1 MRAAQQWRA
10 FLTLLGK
17 EVGRVFRIWTQTLL
31 PSAITMTLYFV
42 IFGSF
47 IGDRIQDMQGHSYV
61 AFIVP
66 GLIMMAVLTNSY
78 ANVSS
83 SFFGNK
89 FQKSIE
95 ELLVSPMPSWLIVAG
110 YTAGGMARGLIVGA
124 IVTAISLFFVPLQV
138 HAWSVIVVFVVLTSA
153 VFSLAGLL
161 NGIYARKFDDVS
173 IVPTFVLTPLTYL
186 GGVFYSVTLLPLVW
200 QQISRLNPILYMVNG
215 FRYGFLGI
223 SDVPVAGGLMILITL
238 CLGLLVLDVYLIEK
252 GVRLKS

>member
-95 ELLVSPMPSWLIVAG
+95 ELL
-110 YTAGGMARGLIVGA
+110 
-124 IVTAISLFFVPLQV
+124 
-138 HAWSVIVVFVVLTSA
+138 
-153 VFSLAGLL
+153 
-161 NGIYARKFDDVS
+161 
-173 IVPTFVLTPLTYL
+173 
-186 GGVFYSVTLLPLVW
+186 
-200 QQISRLNPILYMVNG
+200 
-215 FRYGFLGI
+215 
-223 SDVPVAGGLMILITL
+223 
-238 CLGLLVLDVYLIEK
+238 
-252 GVRLKS
+252 

>member
-1 MRAAQQWRA
+1 
-10 FLTLLGK
+10 
-17 EVGRVFRIWTQTLL
+17 
-31 PSAITMTLYFV
+31 
-42 IFGSF
+42 
-47 IGDRIQDMQGHSYV
+47 
-61 AFIVP
+61 
-66 GLIMMAVLTNSY
+66 
-78 ANVSS
+78 
-83 SFFGNK
+83 
-89 FQKSIE
+89 E